1 MARARAGARRQHRRD
16 RARRPAP
23 RAAPHASVKEHRMP
37 RLCSA
42 LFANAL
48 FANVFFAIAFLAVA
62 WLAAASPAAAADSA
76 SLVGT
81 WRVERIV
88 DTDAAGKRHYPYG
101 EKPKGYI
108 VYDPSGHL
116 HVQIRRTPAPPPFAA
131 GDDAKGSD
139 AETRAAFLGYAAYF
153 GTYRVDAAKGVVVHR
168 VEGSLMPS
176 YTGTDQ
182 PRPFR
187 IDGDVLTIE
196 GDSEGVHFVRQLR
209 RVR

>member
-1 MARARAGARRQHRRD
+1 
-16 RARRPAP
+16 
-23 RAAPHASVKEHRMP
+23 MP
-37 RLCSA
+37 RLRSA
-42 LFANAL
+42 LVAAAL
-48 FANVFFAIAFLAVA
+48 
-62 WLAAASPAAAADSA
+62 LAAALPAVAADTA

-88 DTDAAGKRHYPYG
+88 DTDADGKQHYPYG
-101 EKPKGYI
+101 ERPKGYI

-116 HVQIRRTPAPPPFAA
+116 HVQIMRTPAPPPFAA

-153 GTYRVDAAKGVVVHR
+153 GTWRVDAAKGVVTHR

-196 GDSEGVHFVRQLR
+196 GDSDGVHFLRRLR

>member
-1 MARARAGARRQHRRD
+1 
-16 RARRPAP
+16 
-23 RAAPHASVKEHRMP
+23 MP

-62 WLAAASPAAAADSA
+62 WFAAASPAAAADSA

-116 HVQIRRTPAPPPFAA
+116 HVQIMRTPAPPPFAA

-187 IDGDVLTIE
+187 IEGDVLTIE

>member
-1 MARARAGARRQHRRD
+1 MPRF
-16 RARRPAP
+16 RPAFV
-23 RAAPHASVKEHRMP
+23 AA
-37 RLCSA
+37 A
-42 LFANAL
+42 L
-48 FANVFFAIAFLAVA
+48 
-62 WLAAASPAAAADSA
+62 LAAASPAVAADA
-76 SLVGT
+76 DSLVGT

-88 DTDAAGKRHYPYG
+88 DTDADGKVHHPYG
-101 EKPKGYI
+101 EQPKGYI

-116 HVQIRRTPAPPPFAA
+116 HVQIMRTPPAPPFAA
-131 GDDAKGSD
+131 GADDKGSD
-139 AETRAAFLGYAAYF
+139 AEIRAAFLGYAAYF
-153 GTYRVDAAKGVVVHR
+153 GTWRVDAAKGVVVHR

-196 GDSEGVHFVRQLR
+196 GDSEGVHFLRQLR